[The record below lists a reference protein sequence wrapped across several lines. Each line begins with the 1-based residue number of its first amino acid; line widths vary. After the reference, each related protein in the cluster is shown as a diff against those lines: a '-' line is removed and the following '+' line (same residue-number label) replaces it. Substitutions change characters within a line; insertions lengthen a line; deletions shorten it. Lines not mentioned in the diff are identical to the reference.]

1 MRALAV
7 LVWIGLCAVTG
18 VALFHVAFQVER
30 LETELSNLNRT
41 ILSEQEA
48 LEVLEAEW
56 AYLNRPDRISRLA
69 DKYLPELSEAEA
81 SQIVPISEIPE
92 PAPFPVPGPSASP
105 AVQAL
110 LAATK
115 EQDNGQ

>member
-7 LVWIGLCAVTG
+7 MVWIGLCAVTG
-18 VALFHVAFQVER
+18 IALFHVAFRVER
-30 LETELSNLNRT
+30 LETELSSLNKT

-69 DKYLPELSEAEA
+69 GKYLPELAEADA
-81 SQIVPISEIPE
+81 SQIVPISEIPD

-110 LAATK
+110 LAATQ